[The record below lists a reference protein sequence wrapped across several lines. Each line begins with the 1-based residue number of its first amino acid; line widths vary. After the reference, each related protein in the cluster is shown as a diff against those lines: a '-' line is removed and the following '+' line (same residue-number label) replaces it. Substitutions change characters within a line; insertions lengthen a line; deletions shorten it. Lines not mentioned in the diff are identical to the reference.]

1 MVQLLDQDIQTK
13 EVLDWKGVHL
23 FHYAYSSC
31 SQKTRIFLNLKGI
44 AWESHHISL
53 AAKEQWSPWYLG
65 INPRGLVPALV
76 FDGAVHIESN
86 DIIQL
91 LDREFPDNK
100 LVPTGF
106 EDQVGALLK
115 HEDDLHLDIR
125 TLNFRF
131 SQPKD
136 VTARTEEDVR
146 MLREGGSG
154 TVRGKV
160 DPEKDH
166 QIEFWQT
173 VLEKG
178 LTDEAVKASVGRLRA
193 AFDDIEQRLAQT
205 PYILGETLTVLD
217 IAWFIYA
224 MKVLRCN
231 YPLERL
237 HPHVNTWYQKLL
249 QRPEFSS
256 EIQFD
261 AVLQK
266 KVDDHLQY
274 QIDTGTTISDIAGLK
289 PLESI
294 QSDD

>member
-13 EVLDWKGVHL
+13 EVLGWKGVHL
-23 FHYAYSSC
+23 LHYAYSSC

-53 AAKEQWSPWYLG
+53 PAREQWSPWYLG

-76 FDGAVHIESN
+76 YDGAVHIESN

-91 LDREFPDNK
+91 LDRAFPDNR
-100 LVPTGF
+100 LVPAGF
-106 EDQVGALLK
+106 EDQVGELLK

-131 SQPKD
+131 SQPKGATPR
-136 VTARTEEDVR
+136 TADDLRK
-146 MLREGGSG
+146 LREGGSG
-154 TVRGKV
+154 TVRGRP
-160 DPEKDH
+160 DAEKGH
-166 QIEFWQT
+166 QIAFWQT

-178 LTDEAVKASVGRLRA
+178 LTDDAVRASVGRLRA
-193 AFDDIEQRLAQT
+193 AFDEIEERLERN

-224 MKVLRCN
+224 MKMLRCN

-237 HPHVNTWYQKLL
+237 HPRVNAWYQSLL
-249 QRPEFSS
+249 RRPEFSG

-261 AVLQK
+261 DAFQK
-266 KVDDHLQY
+266 KVDEHLRY
-274 QIDTGTTISDIAGLK
+274 QIETGTTISDIAGL
-289 PLESI
+289 
-294 QSDD
+294 D